1 VSEAGRQGKLLFKK
15 LLNFFM
21 ASMDIASWVSV
32 IGGGCGLFAY
42 VLPCRAITSPLLVVS
57 SPLG

>member
-42 VLPCRAITSPLLVVS
+42 VLPCRAITSLSLLS
-57 SPLG
+57 LLP